1 MTEQQKSGPNIG
13 LRSFATA
20 IVVIFVLMVATY
32 ILTLTV
38 PGGEY
43 ARITDASGNTVID
56 TEGGFTEEG
65 YIFTLRYA
73 QIRNIAEPKPIR
85 TSENG

>member
-1 MTEQQKSGPNIG
+1 MVLTEEEVMHLAQARLNAAMSELLPLGE
-13 LRSFATA
+13 
-20 IVVIFVLMVATY
+20 IVSLQ
-32 ILTLTV
+32 
-38 PGGEY
+38 
-43 ARITDASGNTVID
+43 

-65 YIFTLRYA
+65 YIFILRYA